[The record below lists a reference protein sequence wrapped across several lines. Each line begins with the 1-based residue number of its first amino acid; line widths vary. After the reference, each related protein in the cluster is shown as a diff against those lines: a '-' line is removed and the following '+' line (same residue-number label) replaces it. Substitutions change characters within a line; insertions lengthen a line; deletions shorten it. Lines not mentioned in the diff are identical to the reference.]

1 MSVDDHAGRR
11 GLQASSAMP
20 PRSRGV
26 TGDRTLAD
34 AVIRCAAGPEFWST
48 LETRTSGLQGQS
60 SLLVCKSAVQHLR
73 RLDKRRILVG
83 EKAMPRKNPLDVNTV
98 NLDDTADRKAFY
110 DALIADGAPI
120 VREERMQAFQAGL
133 IDERGYVIDRK
144 RIESVSAE
152 LSVEQ

>member
-1 MSVDDHAGRR
+1 
-11 GLQASSAMP
+11 
-20 PRSRGV
+20 
-26 TGDRTLAD
+26 
-34 AVIRCAAGPEFWST
+34 
-48 LETRTSGLQGQS
+48 
-60 SLLVCKSAVQHLR
+60 LR

-83 EKAMPRKNPLDVNTV
+83 KEAMPRKNPLDLNSAD
-98 NLDDTADRKAFY
+98 LDDLTDRNAFY
-110 DALIADGAPI
+110 DALIADSAPL